1 MRKTPATSWFSIE
14 AMPPGLKRD
23 PVPGEASVRADAL
36 VGPAADASP
45 ASIASKAAPV
55 AALSHASQAKPSF
68 LSSHRWQVVAVLV
81 ILIGTGALAFRWW
94 MGPQVTTESVLRR
107 DFVQTV
113 VASGHVEAPHRLDVG
128 VQITGTVL
136 RIPVAEGQ
144 AVKAGDLL
152 VELEAAELT
161 ATGRQAD
168 VAVVQAQARLRQ
180 LEEVQGPVAAQ
191 TLRQA
196 QAKLANARAALARS
210 QDLFGQGFIGQAAL
224 DDARKTA
231 ELADAEVRA
240 AQKQLDTTAPT
251 GSDRALA
258 LANVA
263 GAQASAQA
271 ARARTGYA
279 AIRAPVAGTLIARN
293 VEVGDVAQPGK
304 VLMTLS
310 PQGRTQLV
318 VAIDEKNLAL
328 LALGQEAQVSADAY
342 PTQRFA
348 ATLAFINPGV
358 NATTGAVEVKL
369 DVVAPPAVL
378 KQDMTVSV
386 DIEVARRAQALIVP
400 LAAVHDAEAVPWV
413 LRLEGRHAMRRP
425 IRLGLRSGG
434 LAEVLGGL
442 SEGDALLIG
451 SAVVKPGARVR
462 ATPSTAA
469 SAPK

>member
-1 MRKTPATSWFSIE
+1 M
-14 AMPPGLKRD
+14 
-23 PVPGEASVRADAL
+23 
-36 VGPAADASP
+36 
-45 ASIASKAAPV
+45 
-55 AALSHASQAKPSF
+55 
-68 LSSHRWQVVAVLV
+68 
-81 ILIGTGALAFRWW
+81 
-94 MGPQVTTESVLRR
+94 TESVLRR

-136 RIPVAEGQ
+136 RIPVIEGQ

-152 VELEAAELT
+152 VELEAAELN

-168 VAVVQAQARLRQ
+168 VAVVQAKARLRQ
-180 LEEVQGPVAAQ
+180 LQEVQGPVAAQ

-196 QAKLANARAALARS
+196 QSSLTNARAALARS
-210 QDLFGQGFIGQAAL
+210 QELFGQGFIGQAAL
-224 DDARKTA
+224 DDARKTT

-240 AQKQLDTTAPT
+240 AQKQLETTTPT

-258 LANVA
+258 VVNVA

-279 AIRAPVAGTLIARN
+279 VVKAPVAGTLIARN
-293 VEVGDVAQPGK
+293 VEVGDVVQPGK

-328 LALGQEAQVSADAY
+328 LALGQAALVSADAY

-369 DVVAPPAVL
+369 DVAAPPAVL

-400 LAAVHDAEAVPWV
+400 LSAVRDADSAPWV
-413 LRLEGRHAMRRP
+413 LRLEGRHVVRRP
-425 IRLGLRSGG
+425 VQLGLRSGG

-442 SEGDALLIG
+442 AEGDAVMVG
-451 SAVVKPGARVR
+451 SVAVKAGARVR
-462 ATPSTAA
+462 ATSAAA
-469 SAPK
+469 SAASAAAK